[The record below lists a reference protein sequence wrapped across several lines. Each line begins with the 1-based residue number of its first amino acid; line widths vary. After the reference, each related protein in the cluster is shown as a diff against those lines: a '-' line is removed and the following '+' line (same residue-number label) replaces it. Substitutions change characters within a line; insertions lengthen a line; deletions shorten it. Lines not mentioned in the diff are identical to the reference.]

1 MSAADKD
8 PIIFSPPVRLV
19 RSNSAVTFP
28 GQMIRQIFEV
38 CAVCQFPGARQSK
51 DVIPSKR
58 LNRAQVLFAGKAR
71 VSNDNNLPAPGGLL
85 EAAEHLAEENVLMP
99 FDFGINQGAG
109 DRNTESSP
117 LRDEQHQVQT
127 EDIGRELV

>member
-28 GQMIRQIFEV
+28 GQMIRQIFEMR
-38 CAVCQFPGARQSK
+38 AVGQFPSVRQSK
-51 DVIPSKR
+51 NVIPSKR

-71 VSNDNNLPAPGGLL
+71 VGDHDDLPAPGGLL

-109 DRNTESSP
+109 ERDAESPP
-117 LRDEQHQVQT
+117 LRD
-127 EDIGRELV
+127 